1 MIREVTIY
9 NYDLNQ
15 ARKSHYENVIND
27 LKSSGFKKTFYRIN
41 HGDKTIKFWS
51 YSMNEWRGLTEE
63 LNKPY

>member
-1 MIREVTIY
+1 MVREVTIY

-27 LKSSGFKKTFYRIN
+27 LKNSDFKKTFYRIN